1 MRVLMIEQDGAT
13 TRALLADLA
22 GDTFDLTSVRGGD
35 AGVQRARGGDFD
47 VILID
52 VAGKASAADLV
63 QRLRL
68 AKVRTPVL
76 LLSPTDRLVE
86 VVRALSAGADDYVTL
101 PIRRE
106 DLAQRLTAIVRDTG
120 ARSRQVVRL
129 GKLRI
134 DLERRALEVSGERVH
149 LTGKEFQML
158 ELLALKRGTTVTK
171 EMFLDHLYGGAY
183 EPVLKIIDVF
193 ICKLR
198 KKLTAASGENYIE
211 TIWGR
216 GYVMRDPE
224 EDAGAIRAA
233 LSA

>member
-1 MRVLMIEQDGAT
+1 MRILVIEQNP
-13 TRALLADLA
+13 ALGRQVAADLGPAHDVAVATGMEA
-22 GDTFDLTSVRGGD
+22 GY
-35 AGVQRARGGDFD
+35 ARAKQAEHD
-47 VILID
+47 VILAD
-52 VAGKASAADLV
+52 VGGPAVVSDLV

-68 AKVRTPVL
+68 AKVRTPIL

-86 VVRALSAGADDYVTL
+86 VVRALSAGADDYATL

-106 DLAQRLTAIVRDTG
+106 ELAQRVEDFGRMAG
-120 ARSRQVVRL
+120 ARSRQFVRI
-129 GKLRI
+129 GKLAI
-134 DLERRALEVSGERVH
+134 DLERRRLEVNGERVH

-183 EPVLKIIDVF
+183 EPVMKIIDVF

-198 KKLTAASGENYIE
+198 KKLMAASGENHIE

-216 GYVMRDPE
+216 GYIIRDPE
-224 EDAGAIRAA
+224 STVSGLRSRLVA
-233 LSA
+233 